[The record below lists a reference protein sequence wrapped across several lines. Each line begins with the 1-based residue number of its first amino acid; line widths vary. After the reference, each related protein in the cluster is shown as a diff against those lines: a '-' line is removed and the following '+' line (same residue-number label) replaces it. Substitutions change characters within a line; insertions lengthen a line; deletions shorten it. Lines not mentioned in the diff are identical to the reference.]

1 MNTLTL
7 SAPAKLNLF
16 LHITGQRTDGYHE
29 LQTIFQF
36 LDHSDQLIFDLRND
50 GEIHIN
56 SSIPHL
62 SQEDNLVFHAA
73 KLIQQYAKKN
83 QGVDIELV
91 KNLPMGAGL
100 GGGSSDA
107 ATTLVGLN
115 KLWDL
120 KISTQALL
128 DLGKPLGA
136 DIPVFI
142 NGKACWAE
150 GIGEIMTPMELPEP
164 WFLVLIPPVHVP
176 TVEIFC
182 DKELTKDTVKQTMSP
197 SLLETGVNDCQSVAV
212 RRYPD
217 IGHALSWLS
226 QFGKAQMTGTGACVF
241 AAFES
246 EERAIEILDQV
257 QLPLKGFVAK
267 GVNKSPLYWDVAKW

>member
-1 MNTLTL
+1 MKTL
-7 SAPAKLNLF
+7 SLLAPAKLNLF
-16 LHITGQRTDGYHE
+16 LHITGQREDGYHN

-36 LDHSDQLIFDLRND
+36 LDYNDTLHFKLRND
-50 GEIHIN
+50 GEIRVN
-56 SSIPHL
+56 SKIPHIAR
-62 SQEDNLVFHAA
+62 EDNLVFRAA
-73 KLIQQYAKKN
+73 KLIQQQTNKR
-83 QGVDIELV
+83 QGVDIDLV
-91 KNLPMGAGL
+91 KILPMGAGL

-115 KLWDL
+115 HLWDL
-120 KISTQALL
+120 KLSTQDLL
-128 DLGKPLGA
+128 NLGKQLGA
-136 DIPVFI
+136 DVPVFI

-150 GIGEIMTPMELPEP
+150 GIGDIMTPMKLPEP

-197 SLLETGVNDCQSVAV
+197 SLLETGVNDCQAVAV

-217 IGHALSWLS
+217 IGQALDWLN
-226 QFGKAQMTGTGACVF
+226 QFSKAKMTGTGACVF

-246 EERAIEILDQV
+246 QEKAVEVLEQV
-257 QLPLKGFVAK
+257 QSPLKGFVAK